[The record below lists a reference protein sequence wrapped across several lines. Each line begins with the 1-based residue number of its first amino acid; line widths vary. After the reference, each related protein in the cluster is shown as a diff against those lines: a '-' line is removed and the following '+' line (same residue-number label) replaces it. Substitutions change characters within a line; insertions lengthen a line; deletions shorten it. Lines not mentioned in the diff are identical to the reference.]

1 LSHPIEE
8 DCLALL
14 LQHPELKEQ
23 CQGLSPEYF
32 ADTKN
37 REIFLAYIKTKDVK
51 LIKRKLDSAFHEYID
66 YLMGKEVPANK
77 LELRLADYALRLRE
91 THLRSR
97 QDKNTEALVL
107 AREEGGSAAELTKL
121 EEQGIEISAQL
132 AEVFT
137 QRSQP
142 RPGSKGG

>member
-1 LSHPIEE
+1 
-8 DCLALL
+8 
-14 LQHPELKEQ
+14 
-23 CQGLSPEYF
+23 
-32 ADTKN
+32 
-37 REIFLAYIKTKDVK
+37 

-66 YLMGKEVPANK
+66 YLMGKEMPATK

-91 THLRSR
+91 THLRSL

-107 AREEGGSAAELTKL
+107 ARESGGSAAELAKL
-121 EEQGIEISAQL
+121 EEQGIEINTQL